1 MMETYYYQIDE
12 RLSLEAEYTIDGADE
27 GTDYA
32 PPSNPSIT
40 LERVYLVEGS
50 KRIEITEM
58 YGRFFDGDLNELENE
73 IEDELYNAK

>member
-58 YGRFFDGDLNELENE
+58 YGRFFDVDWKELENE

>member
-1 MMETYYYQIDE
+1 METYYYQMDE

-50 KRIEITEM
+50 KRIEITEV
-58 YGRFFDGDLNELENE
+58 YARFMDVDFMEIENA
-73 IEDELYNAK
+73 IEDELYNAQ